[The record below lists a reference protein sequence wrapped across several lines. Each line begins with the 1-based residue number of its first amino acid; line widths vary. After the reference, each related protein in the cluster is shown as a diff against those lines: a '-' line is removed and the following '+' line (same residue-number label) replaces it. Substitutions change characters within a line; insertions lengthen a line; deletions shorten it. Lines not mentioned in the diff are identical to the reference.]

1 MDVAT
6 GRMNSVEALLRW
18 RHPTR
23 GLVAP
28 MDFIPLA
35 EETGLMF
42 AIGEWVL
49 REACRQ
55 ARQWQLDGQPFLR
68 IAVNISPMHFR
79 QLKFLDIV
87 RSALADHELEPRFL
101 EIELTET
108 TVMDHAES
116 SVQILEELSR
126 MGVIVSIDDF
136 GTGYSSMSYL
146 RRFPVDKLK
155 IDRSF
160 IKDLTTNPD
169 AASIVQAIISLAH
182 SLRLKVVAEGVE
194 TAEQL
199 SQLRDLGCD
208 QFQGFYRSAAVL
220 PAEIEKFVRSALESA
235 PTDQIA
241 SAETQSK
248 LAVLR
253 RR

>member
-1 MDVAT
+1 
-6 GRMNSVEALLRW
+6 
-18 RHPTR
+18 
-23 GLVAP
+23 
-28 MDFIPLA
+28 
-35 EETGLMF
+35 
-42 AIGEWVL
+42 
-49 REACRQ
+49 
-55 ARQWQLDGQPFLR
+55 
-68 IAVNISPMHFR
+68 
-79 QLKFLDIV
+79 V
-87 RSALADHELEPRFL
+87 RLALADHELEPRFL

-126 MGVIVSIDDF
+126 MGVIVAIDDF

-146 RRFPVDKLK
+146 RRFPIDKLK

-160 IKDLTTNPD
+160 ISELTTNPD

-182 SLRLKVVAEGVE
+182 SLRLKVGAEGVE

-199 SQLRDLGCD
+199 SQLRGFGCD
-208 QFQGFYRSAAVL
+208 KFQGFYGSAAIL
-220 PAEIEKFVRSALESA
+220 PSEIETFVLLAAESA
-235 PTDQIA
+235 PLDQILR
-241 SAETQSK
+241 AETQSK